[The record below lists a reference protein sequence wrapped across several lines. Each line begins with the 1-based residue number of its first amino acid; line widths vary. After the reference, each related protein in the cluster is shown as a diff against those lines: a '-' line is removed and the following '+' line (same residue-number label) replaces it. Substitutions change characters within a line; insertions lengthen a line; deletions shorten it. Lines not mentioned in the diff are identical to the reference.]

1 MKPLVLFL
9 LVITSTIA
17 NKMVALGQQA
27 PSSLN
32 WSIAQCFQ
40 YATANN
46 IQITTSR
53 LNALIAEQNTILAQ
67 GQRIPTVLASA
78 INTFT
83 NANNDIT
90 GNGALTNQL
99 SSNGVYSVNASIILW
114 NDGFNNNTIQQRH
127 LQAQVANLAVQ
138 QLQNSLTLLITQA
151 FLNILLAKENL
162 IYINDVA
169 QTSAARVQQG
179 QLLYNGGS
187 IAKNNLLQLQAQL
200 ASDKYLVIQTQNA
213 ILQNTL
219 LLKQILQLPSES
231 AFDILTPDTIM
242 VTNAL
247 PLLTEVQALAQQA
260 FPDIKIGQLGIDIAA
275 FDISKAKAGFK
286 PVLSANASLG
296 TGYNDVLTNNTYTKT
311 GYFTQ
316 TSNNFYQRIGATLAI
331 PIFSNHLNQTN
342 LAKANIGY
350 KQANLYLQNYQL
362 VLSQAIEQAYL
373 NASNA
378 LQAYVAANQQLVAVT
393 ESYRITNEEF
403 TLGGINSFDVLLQR
417 NLYIQAVQAFT
428 QAKYTAVLQQ
438 KIYQFYMGN
447 PVVL

>member
-1 MKPLVLFL
+1 MKPFSLFV
-9 LVITSTIA
+9 LVITFTIA
-17 NKMVALGQQA
+17 SKMAIGQQTPA
-27 PSSLN
+27 SLSWN
-32 WSIAQCFQ
+32 IIQCFQ

-53 LNALIAEQNTILAQ
+53 LNALIAEQNTVLAQ
-67 GQRIPTVLASA
+67 GQRIPTVSASA
-78 INTFT
+78 SNIFT
-83 NANNDIT
+83 NANNDVT
-90 GNGALTNQL
+90 GSGNLTNQL
-99 SSNGVYSVNASIILW
+99 STNGAYSVNASIVLW
-114 NDGFNNNTIQQRH
+114 NDGFNSNTIQQRH

-138 QLQNSLTLLITQA
+138 QSQNSLTLLITQA

-162 IYINDVA
+162 IYINDVV
-169 QTSAARVQQG
+169 QTSVARVQQG
-179 QLLYNGGS
+179 LLLYNAGS

-200 ASDKYLVIQTQNA
+200 ASDKYLVVQTQNA

-231 AFDILTPDTIM
+231 AFDIVTPDTIM
-242 VTNAL
+242 VNNQL
-247 PLLTEVQALAQQA
+247 PFLTDVQALAQLA
-260 FPDIKIGQLGIDIAA
+260 FPEIKMGQLGIDIAA

-286 PVLSANASLG
+286 PVLSANASIG
-296 TGYNDVLTNNTYTKT
+296 TGYNDVLTNNTYSKT

-316 TSNNFYQRIGATLAI
+316 TGNNFYQRISATLAI
-331 PIFSNHLNQTN
+331 PIFSNHINQTN

-362 VLSQAIEQAYL
+362 VLSQAIEQSYL

-378 LQAYVAANQQLVAVT
+378 QQAYVAANEQLVAVT
-393 ESYRITNEEF
+393 ETYRITNEEF
-403 TLGGINSFDVLLQR
+403 TLGGVNSFDVLLQR

>member
-1 MKPLVLFL
+1 MKLFSL
-9 LVITSTIA
+9 FVLVITFTIA
-17 NKMVALGQQA
+17 SKMAIGQQTPA
-27 PSSLN
+27 SLS
-32 WSIAQCFQ
+32 WDIAHCFQ

-53 LNALIAEQNTILAQ
+53 LNALIAEQNTVLAQ
-67 GQRIPTVLASA
+67 GQRIPTVSASA
-78 INTFT
+78 SNTFT
-83 NANNDIT
+83 NANNDVT
-90 GNGALTNQL
+90 GNGTLTNQL
-99 SSNGVYSVNASIILW
+99 STNGAYSVNASIVLW
-114 NDGFNNNTIQQRH
+114 NDGFNSNTIQQRH

-138 QLQNSLTLLITQA
+138 QFQNSLTLLITQA

-162 IYINDVA
+162 IYINDVV
-169 QTSAARVQQG
+169 QMSAARVQQG
-179 QLLYNGGS
+179 QLLYNAGS

-231 AFDILTPDTIM
+231 AFDIVTPDTIM
-242 VTNAL
+242 VNNQL
-247 PLLTEVQALAQQA
+247 PLLTDVQALAQQA
-260 FPDIKIGQLGIDIAA
+260 FPEIKMGQLGIDIAA

-286 PVLSANASLG
+286 PVLTANASIG
-296 TGYNDVLTNNTYTKT
+296 TGYNDVLTNNTYSKT

-316 TSNNFYQRIGATLAI
+316 TGNNFYQRIGATLVI
-331 PIFSNHLNQTN
+331 PIFSNHINQTN

-378 LQAYVAANQQLVAVT
+378 QQAYVTANEQLVAVT
-393 ESYRITNEEF
+393 ETYRITNEEF
-403 TLGGINSFDVLLQR
+403 ALGGVNSFDVLLQR